1 MWSDLKP
8 LDVYFGVLV
17 VPNPNK
23 DGTVNYPEVATVS
36 ESMSFRL
43 SDSNTQTFYLASR
56 DARSD
61 YLALLYIPMI
71 DDTENCGYTS
81 LPSNVTHISQLPP
94 RYNTVALAPLT
105 SPSCARI
112 WMDRAHLDG
121 AQDIIF
127 YGPNDGGGSGGSND
141 SSSAIPS
148 ADWIGSTNGLTYS
161 IYYIPGSLGGELVN
175 YLSLYSGN
183 MTGVPYGSELVQ
195 YFDFRDYVRVAVE
208 ISNPSS
214 DNVPGLW
221 VFLVIALAVL
231 LVTGVTSSFVVHFLQ
246 YRNRRRLR
254 QRIANGEIDLEA
266 LGIKRLTV
274 PRWILDKLPVRVYV
288 PGDLR
293 YVRNSSDEA
302 VDPPTTKLE
311 VDLHHPSPATTT
323 AVTTKTLGPDGPPAP
338 SSTPLSVSE
347 FSQTTC
353 PICLEDF
360 VPNVT
365 LVRELPCLHI
375 YHLECID
382 AFLEH
387 QSSLCPL
394 CKQSALPRGYIP
406 STLRIT
412 NATVRRERRMRRDN
426 ALGDE
431 DDRSTFGRFTRL
443 WRGRSDR
450 DYNDQ
455 RDEYELQDMPIVRQ
469 QVALTPADAPAD
481 NTSHPTTS
489 GAEQPDDETA
499 DITADHHTR
508 PQSGREA
515 RREIEIPPATSAHGA
530 IVADDG
536 TVFAMEDQHEES
548 RMRRA
553 VHILFPNPIPTPHR
567 GRILDGQGRPY
578 HLPAHSIVTLARWYL
593 HIPDC

>member
-1 MWSDLKP
+1 MGSEGKP
-8 LDVYFGVLV
+8 LDIYFGVLV

-23 DGTVNYPEVATVS
+23 DGAVNDLDVATVP

-43 SDSNTQTFYLASR
+43 SDSNAMTFYLASK
-56 DARSD
+56 DSGSHFS
-61 YLALLYIPMI
+61 ALLYVPTI
-71 DDTENCGYTS
+71 DDTEDCGYDS
-81 LPSNVTHISQLPP
+81 LPSNVTHVSQLPS
-94 RYNTVALAPLT
+94 RYNNVALAPLT

-112 WMDRAHLDG
+112 WMDRAHFDG

-127 YGPNDGGGSGGSND
+127 YGPNDGGGSGGLND
-141 SSSAIPS
+141 NSSAIPS

-161 IYYIPGSLGGELVN
+161 IYYIPGSLGEELVN

-208 ISNPSS
+208 INNPNSN
-214 DNVPGLW
+214 NIPGLW

-231 LVTGVTSSFVVHFLQ
+231 LLTGITSSFIVHLLQ
-246 YRNRRRLR
+246 YRNRRQLR

-288 PGDLR
+288 PGDPR
-293 YVRNSSDEA
+293 YVRHSSDEA
-302 VDPPTTKLE
+302 TKPE
-311 VDLHHPSPATTT
+311 VDNIQLQHPFPATTT
-323 AVTTKTLGPDGPPAP
+323 AVTAKSLGPDGPPTP

-360 VPNVT
+360 IPNVT

-412 NATVRRERRMRRDN
+412 NATVRRERRLRRDN

-431 DDRSTFGRFTRL
+431 DDRSTFGRFSRL
-443 WRGRSDR
+443 WRGRSNR

-455 RDEYELQDMPIVRQ
+455 LDEYELQDMPIVRQ
-469 QVALTPADAPAD
+469 QVALTPSD
-481 NTSHPTTS
+481 NNSPSATAGP
-489 GAEQPDDETA
+489 EQPDVDMA
-499 DITADHHTR
+499 DITAERHTR
-508 PQSGREA
+508 PQSGRQA
-515 RREIEIPPATSAHGA
+515 RRENETQSVIAADGA

-536 TVFAMEDQHEES
+536 TVFMMENQHEES

-553 VHILFPNPIPTPHR
+553 VHILFP
-567 GRILDGQGRPY
+567 Y
-578 HLPAHSIVTLARWYL
+578 FA
-593 HIPDC
+593 

>member
-1 MWSDLKP
+1 MGSKDKP
-8 LDVYFGVLV
+8 VEVYFGVLV

-23 DGTVNYPEVATVS
+23 DGTVNELEVATVP

-43 SDSNTQTFYLASR
+43 SDSNAHTFYLSSK
-56 DARSD
+56 DAGSD
-61 YLALLYIPMI
+61 FSALLYIPMI
-71 DDTENCGYTS
+71 DDTDNCGYAS

-94 RYNTVALAPLT
+94 RYNPVALAPLT

-127 YGPNDGGGSGGSND
+127 YEPNDGGGSGGLND

-214 DNVPGLW
+214 NNVPGLW

-231 LVTGVTSSFVVHFLQ
+231 LLTGITSSFVVHLLQ

-254 QRIANGEIDLEA
+254 RRIANGEIDLEA

-288 PGDLR
+288 PGDPR

-302 VDPPTTKLE
+302 VDPPTTKPE
-311 VDLHHPSPATTT
+311 VDNRQLQHPSPETTT

-360 VPNVT
+360 VSNVT

-431 DDRSTFGRFTRL
+431 DDRSTLGRFTRL

-450 DYNDQ
+450 HYSDQ

-469 QVALTPADAPAD
+469 QIT
-481 NTSHPTTS
+481 TSHPTTS

-499 DITADHHTR
+499 DITAEHHTR

-515 RREIEIPPATSAHGA
+515 RRENEIPPATSAHGP

-536 TVFAMEDQHEES
+536 TVFAVEDQHEES

-553 VHILFPNPIPTPHR
+553 VHILFP
-567 GRILDGQGRPY
+567 Y
-578 HLPAHSIVTLARWYL
+578 FS
-593 HIPDC
+593 